1 MRVTPDEIIYWQSG
15 PVVINATLAFTW
27 GVMALMAMGSW
38 LITRRLRAD
47 AHMSR
52 GQSLLEII
60 VMAMRDQIRDVSQ
73 QDPKPYLPFV
83 GTLFLFILVCNLL
96 TIIPGYQAPTGSLT
110 TTAALAA
117 CVFVAVPLYGI
128 RTQGLRAYLKQYLEP
143 TVLMLPFNVFGE
155 FSRTLSL
162 AVRLFGNVMS
172 GAMIAGIL
180 LIIAPLFVPIL
191 MQALGL
197 LTGVV
202 QAYIFAILA
211 MVYIGSATQAHSHSR
226 ETAGKGDG

>member
-1 MRVTPDEIIYWQSG
+1 MRVTPDEIIYWQNG

-27 GVMALMAMGSW
+27 AVMALMVVGSW
-38 LITRRLRAD
+38 LITRRLRAG
-47 AHMSR
+47 AGMSR
-52 GQSLLEII
+52 GQNLLEII
-60 VMAMRDQIRDVSQ
+60 VVAMRDQIRDVSQ
-73 QDPKPYLPFV
+73 QAPGPYLPFV
-83 GTLFLFILVCNLL
+83 GTLFLFILVSNLL

-110 TTAALAA
+110 TTAALAT

-128 RTQGLRAYLKQYLEP
+128 RRQGLLAYLKQYLEP
-143 TVLMLPFNVFGE
+143 TVVMLPFNIFGE

-172 GAMIAGIL
+172 GSMIAGIL
-180 LIIAPLFVPIL
+180 LVIAPLFVPIL

-202 QAYIFAILA
+202 QAYILAILA